1 MGRRWNKDGGKVVH
15 NKEGRSYR

>member
-1 MGRRWNKDGGKVVH
+1 MARRWNKDRRKAVH